1 MRAFTALE
9 LDEETQ
15 DNLGSL
21 CYGLPDVRWVDPSLL
36 HLTLHF
42 LGDDVVLEPLLDAL
56 ASVPMPPPFAVT
68 LSGVGRF
75 LGKTG
80 GAIWVG
86 VEESEPLLRLHESMR
101 RALRLAGVPLDKRKF
116 QPHITLGRIRATPD
130 AEIHSYLEQFAGYRR
145 ALPPFSGV
153 TLFESQLRPDGPIH
167 TAVEHYEFT

>member
-1 MRAFTALE
+1 MRAFIALE

-15 DNLGSL
+15 DDLGAL
-21 CYGLPDVRWVDPSLL
+21 CYGLPDVRWVDPSLM

-42 LGDDVVLEPLLDAL
+42 LGDVELEPVLEAL
-56 ASVPMPPPFAVT
+56 ASVPMPPSFSVT

-75 LGKTG
+75 LAKTG

-86 VEESEPLLRLHESMR
+86 VEDSEPLARLHESMR
-101 RALRLAGVPLDKRKF
+101 RALRLAGVPLEKRKF

-130 AEIHSYLEQFAGYRR
+130 EEIHAYLEQFAGYRR
-145 ALPPFSGV
+145 ALSPFSGV
-153 TLFESQLRPDGPIH
+153 TLFESQLRPDGPLH